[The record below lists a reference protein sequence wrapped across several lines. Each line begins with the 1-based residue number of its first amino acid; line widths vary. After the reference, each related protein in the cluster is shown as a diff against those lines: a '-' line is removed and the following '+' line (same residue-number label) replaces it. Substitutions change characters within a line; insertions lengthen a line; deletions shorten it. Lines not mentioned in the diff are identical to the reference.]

1 MLRNHSMIE
10 RLILI
15 IRAFKMTSYGVP
27 STVRSILI
35 ATVVILCY
43 TPRSD
48 AQDLGIQYHF
58 PSSGAKSVSRGT
70 TIIIRPGSI
79 LNPSTI
85 DTSHISVY
93 GSFSGKHEG
102 TLTLA
107 DDQKTLIFRPFTLFI
122 YCERVHVKLKP
133 GIFTADG
140 LPVDSLAFYF
150 TVQSH
155 SVLGQPSTG
164 LMTAIPIES
173 GPMEY
178 LLGPSELGSGS
189 SDRNPYNS
197 DINIATVCSGTGTPK
212 LQVTASSPITCDVKV
227 FDSFGREVATL
238 SHGAISEGA
247 HIFNLDM
254 LGLPNGIYYCVLSG
268 EGRTVVSKQV
278 LISH

>member
-1 MLRNHSMIE
+1 MASNGVYSTM
-10 RLILI
+10 
-15 IRAFKMTSYGVP
+15 RA
-27 STVRSILI
+27 ILI
-35 ATVVILCY
+35 AAIVTLCY
-43 TPRSD
+43 TPCLD

-58 PSSGAKSVSRGT
+58 PSSGAKSVARGT
-70 TIIIRPGSI
+70 TIILRPGSI
-79 LNPSTI
+79 LNPGTI
-85 DTSHISVY
+85 DTSRISVF

-102 TLTLA
+102 TLILA
-107 DDQKTLIFRPFTLFI
+107 DDQKTLVFKPFTLFI

-155 SVLGQPSTG
+155 PVVGQSSTG
-164 LMTAIPIES
+164 TMTAVPIES

-178 LLGPSELGSGS
+178 LLDTSEPGIGSL
-189 SDRNPYNS
+189 DRNPYHS
-197 DINIATVCSGTGTPK
+197 DINLATVYSGTGTPK
-212 LQVTASSPITCDVKV
+212 VQVTASCPISCDVKL
-227 FDSFGREVATL
+227 FDSFGREAAML
-238 SHGAISEGA
+238 AHGPISEGA

-268 EGRTVVSKQV
+268 EDRMTVLKQI